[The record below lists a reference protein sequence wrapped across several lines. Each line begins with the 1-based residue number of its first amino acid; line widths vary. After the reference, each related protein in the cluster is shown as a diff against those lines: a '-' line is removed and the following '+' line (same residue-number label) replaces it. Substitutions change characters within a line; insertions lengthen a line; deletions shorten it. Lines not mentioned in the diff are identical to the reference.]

1 MDYSRWG
8 CKESDMTEVPEHAC
22 KLTGD
27 VRELVNAFP
36 VLLRLRSFE
45 NHLIRFFRK
54 SHVKPVISLV
64 SMEVT
69 FFCPLFRVQSSCLLP
84 DDRLPN
90 ELPAYKKNL
99 VLCVKYE
106 RDLS

>member
-1 MDYSRWG
+1 
-8 CKESDMTEVPEHAC
+8 MTEVPEHTY

-36 VLLRLRSFE
+36 VLLRPKSFE
-45 NHLIRFFRK
+45 NHLLRFFRK
-54 SHVKPVISLV
+54 SHIKPVISLV
-64 SMEVT
+64 SIETT
-69 FFCPLFRVQSSCLLP
+69 FFCPLFSVQSSCLLP
-84 DDRLPN
+84 DNRLPN
-90 ELPAYKKNL
+90 KLPAYKKNL